1 MGTSF
6 FGRPLGR
13 VGVVGS
19 GRIGPDIAL
28 FFART
33 LLDRDVPVCL
43 HDVAPEALER
53 GRASIARKLRKGVE
67 AGAFAPPEAEAIA
80 RRVTY
85 ATDPRALAGCD
96 LVVEAIPDR
105 LDLKRAL
112 FARLEEIIPPGAI
125 LASNTSHRTPEE
137 LFAGLRRPERALV
150 HHFFYPAERN
160 PVVEIAAAEK
170 AAEAARWSLRFYEAL
185 GKVPLRVRGRAGF
198 AVNPV
203 FEGLFLT
210 CLLLSEREGI
220 APPVVDAIACRV
232 LGLGAGPFAV
242 MNLTGGTPLTL
253 EGLRLYGEKISPW
266 FRVPPA
272 LEEHAAAGRPWPQAD
287 KGETFSYS
295 ARVFE
300 IVERELSGALFALT
314 LEVLESGVAD
324 LADLELGVEL
334 GLAMKAPFAFM
345 NELGPE
351 KTRERI
357 ETFLKHAPGFPRPSR
372 YGPWDIPYVLRE
384 DRGDIAVLTLR
395 RPRVLNALS
404 REVFRQLREHV
415 EAIGRD
421 PRLRGAVL
429 TGFGPKAF
437 AAGADVSMLA
447 EVKTP
452 EEAKALSWESN
463 EALLRLE
470 RLGKPVVCAMN
481 GLSLGGGS
489 ELAYAC
495 TARIARRGASP
506 LFGQPEVK
514 LGIIPGAGGTQRL
527 PRLIDFAAAWKLL
540 RTGGSISGSEA
551 LRLGLIREEVEPEA
565 LLDRAIELARSLPPA
580 SPLPPVTPPAA
591 LPEVPLEGLSR
602 KVDEILRKAIL
613 EGAPLPLEEGLRRES
628 ELFGEVFRT
637 RDCRIGLENF
647 LRTGLKQPASFVHA

>member
-1 MGTSF
+1 MGASF

-19 GRIGPDIAL
+19 GHVGPDIAL
-28 FFART
+28 FFARA
-33 LLDRDVPVCL
+33 LLGRDVPVCL

-53 GRASIARKLRKGVE
+53 GRESIARKLRKGVE
-67 AGAFAPPEAEAIA
+67 GGAFAPPEAEAIA
-80 RRVTY
+80 RRVSF
-85 ATDPRALAGCD
+85 AADPRALAGCD

-112 FARLEEIIPPGAI
+112 FARLEEIVPPGAI
-125 LASNTSHRTPEE
+125 LASNTSHLTPGEI
-137 LFAGLRRPERALV
+137 FAELRRPERALV

-160 PVVEIAAAEK
+160 PLVEIAAAEP
-170 AAEAARWSLRFYEAL
+170 AAETADWSLRFYEAL
-185 GKVPLRVRGRAGF
+185 GKVPVRVRERAGF

-203 FEGLFLT
+203 FEGLFLA
-210 CLLLSEREGI
+210 CLRLSEREGI
-220 APPVVDAIACRV
+220 APPVIDAIACRV

-253 EGLRLYGEKISPW
+253 EGLRLYGDKISPW
-266 FRVPPA
+266 FHVPPA

-300 IVERELSGALFALT
+300 IVERELQGALFALV

-324 LADLELGVEL
+324 LGDLELGVEL
-334 GLAMKAPFAFM
+334 GLGMKAPFALM

-351 KTRERI
+351 RVRERV
-357 ETFLKHAPGFPRPSR
+357 ETFLEHAPEFPRPSR
-372 YGPWDIPYVLRE
+372 FGPWDIPYVLRQ
-384 DRGDIAVLTLR
+384 DRGDVAVLTLR
-395 RPRVLNALS
+395 RPRVLNALN
-404 REVFRQLREHV
+404 RDVFRQLRGHL
-415 EAIGRD
+415 EALRND
-421 PRLRGAVL
+421 PRVRGAVL

-437 AAGADVSMLA
+437 ASGADVSMLTNL
-447 EVKTP
+447 KTP
-452 EEAKALSWESN
+452 EEAQALSWESN
-463 EALLRLE
+463 ETLLRLE
-470 RLGKPVVCAMN
+470 RLGKPVVCALN

-495 TARIARRGASP
+495 TARIARRGVSP
-506 LFGQPEVK
+506 LFGQPEVR

-527 PRLIDFAAAWKLL
+527 PRLIDFAVAWRLL
-540 RTGGSISGSEA
+540 RTGGSLSGAEA
-551 LRLGLIREEVEPEA
+551 VRLGLVREEVDPEG
-565 LLDRAIELARSLPPA
+565 LLDRAIELARTLLPAP
-580 SPLPPVTPPAA
+580 PLPPVIPPAA
-591 LPEVPLEGLSR
+591 LQEVPLEGLSR
-602 KVDEILRKAIL
+602 KVDEILRRAIL
-613 EGAPLPLEEGLRRES
+613 EGAPLPLEQALRRES

-647 LRTGLKQPASFVHA
+647 LRTGLKQPAAFVHA